1 MQIYQH
7 VKMSQNTCTG
17 INLVRNGYCMDT
29 AGKKP
34 EALFHYA
41 KFFFINICS
50 FCNYFVMSSSISEIL
65 SQSFHFKQSS

>member
-17 INLVRNGYCMDT
+17 INLVRNRYCMDT

-41 KFFFINICS
+41 KS
-50 FCNYFVMSSSISEIL
+50 FLSMYVVFVIIL
-65 SQSFHFKQSS
+65 SCHLQYQKS